1 MYNIPVRNLN
11 AKNKINNIEGCMIT
25 MFAVS
30 SLVGC
35 LLKPIAVP
43 PRLLQWEP
51 IVRMEACRH
60 GVNPKLVLAIIDV
73 ESAGKWKAK
82 NGIAMGLMQ
91 IKVTTARALGYYG
104 SKLAL
109 LNPVVNIH
117 YGVKYLVKLASRYKY
132 GWDVVSAYNCGR
144 PHWRRGLG
152 FMCLGRKTDYVK
164 KVVERFRRLKERKK
178 RTHESFRMA
187 EYHPFFG
194 VVPQE

>member
-1 MYNIPVRNLN
+1 
-11 AKNKINNIEGCMIT
+11 
-25 MFAVS
+25 
-30 SLVGC
+30 
-35 LLKPIAVP
+35 
-43 PRLLQWEP
+43 
-51 IVRMEACRH
+51 MEACRH

-91 IKVTTARALGYYG
+91 LESTTVVALGYYG

-152 FMCLGRKTDYVK
+152 FMCLGRKTDYVQ
-164 KVVERFRRLKERKK
+164 KVVERFK
-178 RTHESFRMA
+178 RQKARFSRTNKPFTIA
-187 EYHPFFG
+187 E
-194 VVPQE
+194 